1 MALTFDQY
9 IANPLG
15 KRNAVMS
22 SITRESIRA
31 NYTNRFNNILLR
43 ENGIINYYTYKSS
56 TNDYIIH
63 IKIPS
68 ELVKKFYYDVVI
80 RFYTDSK
87 VADLGRNL
95 SKYYFQVYSND
106 PAFVYTHAYVFL
118 KNNLFFK
125 DLQSKMSPKAL
136 KQVPKV
142 TNPTK
147 ELAYVK
153 SIYFAYLFMTNRN
166 LFKTAAWS
174 NAEPYVASKLINNI
188 MPAEDKIRLRQEE
201 GAKISKRKQI
211 VIDKNTAKK
220 LHKLNLSDGAK
231 ESLVVTTDKVPTIKK
246 TKAINSSRKS
256 RVLKKK

>member
-87 VADLGRNL
+87 VADLG
-95 SKYYFQVYSND
+95 
-106 PAFVYTHAYVFL
+106 
-118 KNNLFFK
+118 
-125 DLQSKMSPKAL
+125 
-136 KQVPKV
+136 
-142 TNPTK
+142 
-147 ELAYVK
+147 
-153 SIYFAYLFMTNRN
+153 
-166 LFKTAAWS
+166 
-174 NAEPYVASKLINNI
+174 
-188 MPAEDKIRLRQEE
+188 
-201 GAKISKRKQI
+201 
-211 VIDKNTAKK
+211 
-220 LHKLNLSDGAK
+220 
-231 ESLVVTTDKVPTIKK
+231 
-246 TKAINSSRKS
+246 
-256 RVLKKK
+256 